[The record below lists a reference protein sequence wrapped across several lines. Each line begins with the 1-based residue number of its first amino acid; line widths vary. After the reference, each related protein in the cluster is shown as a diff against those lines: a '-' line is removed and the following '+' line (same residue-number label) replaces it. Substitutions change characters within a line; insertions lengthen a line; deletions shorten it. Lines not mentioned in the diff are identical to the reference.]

1 MASVSLIQTA
11 YDYIHRQIMLGEFMP
26 GTLLSEN
33 ELADFLNMSRTP
45 VRSAITQLEHDGL
58 VVSLKKRG
66 VLVKEPSLKEAM
78 DIMEILYAFQQLALE
93 HIETHGEVP
102 DLKKL
107 KECLDLQLE
116 ATEQGA
122 YYLYVKYTLQFAYYF
137 ISILNNSAMLK
148 MMELYI
154 DKIVLYATINFKIT
168 PHEPH
173 YSGNRVNQALYDTIA
188 AKDWTEMR
196 RIIKTS
202 HDHNRERMIRLGRI

>member
-1 MASVSLIQTA
+1 
-11 YDYIHRQIMLGEFMP
+11 MP

-33 ELADFLNMSRTP
+33 ELADSLNMSRTP

-58 VVSLKKRG
+58 VISLKNRG

-116 ATEQGA
+116 ATGRDA
-122 YYLYVKYTLQFAYYF
+122 YYLYVKYTLQFAYDF
-137 ISILNNSAMLK
+137 ISILEK
-148 MMELYI
+148 
-154 DKIVLYATINFKIT
+154 
-168 PHEPH
+168 
-173 YSGNRVNQALYDTIA
+173 QAVFSLNGTTGPYLACMGISQVKLA
-188 AKDWTEMR
+188 
-196 RIIKTS
+196 I
-202 HDHNRERMIRLGRI
+202 